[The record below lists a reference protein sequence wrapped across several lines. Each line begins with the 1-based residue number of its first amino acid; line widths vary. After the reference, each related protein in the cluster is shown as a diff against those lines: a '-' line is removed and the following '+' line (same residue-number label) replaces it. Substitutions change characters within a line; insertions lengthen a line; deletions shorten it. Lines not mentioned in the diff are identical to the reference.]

1 MSFAH
6 TVLLSPRVIPLVP
19 PACRSQYRDI
29 RRCDG
34 LAQYLRKEGN
44 DTQGEQQLMLTD
56 IPDRPEAKDNRPLAG
71 IRVLDLTRVF
81 SGPWG
86 TQILGDLGADVI
98 KVEQPGRGDD
108 QRRLGPPFL
117 LDGDDQPTEESSYYL
132 SVNRN
137 KRSISLDIKTK
148 EGREAVLRLA
158 EKSDV
163 FVENFKVGNLSKY
176 GLDYESISRI
186 NPRIIYCSISGF
198 GQTGPRSSQMG
209 YDTVMQAM
217 CGLMSVTGKPDDE
230 AGGEPLK
237 VGLVMSDMMAGTYA
251 AMAIQAALYAR
262 DTRGD
267 AHGQYIDI
275 SMFDAQLAAMSHQA
289 SHYLVSGETP
299 ARFGNGAP
307 SVSPSNAFICSD
319 GKIVIVCGN
328 DIQFRKLCEVLDL
341 PTLID
346 DIRYQSNSARVI
358 HRQSLK
364 DAIDARLR
372 SNKKAYWLDLLTN
385 ANLVA
390 GPINTLSEALADP
403 QADAREIVK
412 HAKHISGGT
421 VPLISSPMRMSS
433 TPLNCYRAP
442 PTCGQHTEEVL
453 AELLGIPS
461 GTINNE
467 HNRIKQ

>member
-1 MSFAH
+1 MQ
-6 TVLLSPRVIPLVP
+6 T
-19 PACRSQYRDI
+19 
-29 RRCDG
+29 
-34 LAQYLRKEGN
+34 
-44 DTQGEQQLMLTD
+44 DTQDGQNT
-56 IPDRPEAKDNRPLAG
+56 KDNRPLAG

-117 LDGDDQPTEESSYYL
+117 LDGDGCPTEESSYYL

-137 KRSISLDIKTK
+137 KRSVALDIKTK
-148 EGREAVLRLA
+148 EGRDAVLKLA
-158 EKSDV
+158 GKSDV

-186 NPRIIYCSISGF
+186 NPRIIYCSISGY

-217 CGLMSVTGKPDDE
+217 CGLMSVTGKPDE
-230 AGGEPLK
+230 EPGGEPLK

-262 DTRGD
+262 DTRD
-267 AHGQYIDI
+267 EARGQYIDI

-289 SHYLVSGETP
+289 SHYLVSGKTP

-307 SVSPSNAFICSD
+307 SVSPSNVFTCSD
-319 GKIVIVCGN
+319 GKIVIVSGN
-328 DIQFRKLCEVLDL
+328 DAQFRRLCEMLDL

-346 DIRYQSNSARVI
+346 DIRYQSNSFRVI
-358 HRQSLK
+358 NRQPLK
-364 DAIDARLR
+364 EAIEERLR
-372 SNKKAYWLDLLTN
+372 SNKKSYWLALLTN

-403 QADAREIVK
+403 QAGAREIVK
-412 HAKHISGGT
+412 HVKHISGGI
-421 VPLISSPMRMSS
+421 VPLIASPMRMSA
-433 TPLNCYRAP
+433 TPLDRYLAP

-453 AELLGIPS
+453 AELLDIPP
-461 GTINNE
+461 GTINNA
-467 HNRIKQ
+467 